1 MSFGENSQIDEEI
14 DGLKNSSASAG
25 GRSLDYERD
34 GAKSNIDDE
43 LERNLLIRVMPRK
56 FKVSVSNPVKTK
68 TKAVGAV
75 IMVVGLLV
83 MGAAVY
89 LVYAFL
95 INPKKTETPNPVPR
109 QVAPAPAKTEDK
121 KEDTKK
127 PEDKVATTTP
137 KVKPAVNNSASS
149 TSSDISKPATS
160 TPAVSPAAT
169 STAPVATSTPNLDV
183 GGGAP
188 LDTDQDGL
196 TDAEEVL
203 YGTNS
208 SSVDSDGDG
217 YSDKAEADG
226 LYNPAGP
233 GRLAANLNI
242 AQYKE
247 AQNKYSVFYPNRWRV
262 QVVGDSAIFSSP
274 DNSFVQIVTEQNPD
288 KKTILT
294 WYNEQFADAPATLAE
309 VVIKNG
315 WEGIY
320 HQDKKIFY
328 LTDAAKKNIYTV
340 SYVPAKEGD
349 MIYYHIFQMMIASFS
364 LEAK

>member
-1 MSFGENSQIDEEI
+1 MPFGENIQIDEEI
-14 DGLKNSSASAG
+14 DDAKNSPAPAG
-25 GRSLDYERD
+25 GRGLDYERD
-34 GAKSNIDDE
+34 IAAKSNIDDE
-43 LERNLLIRVMPRK
+43 LEKNLLIRVMPRK

-75 IMVVGLLV
+75 IMIVGLLV

-95 INPKKTETPNPVPR
+95 INPKKVETPNPIQRPVT
-109 QVAPAPAKTEDK
+109 PAPATDK
-121 KEDTKK
+121 KEDVKK
-127 PEDKVATTTP
+127 PEEKSATTTP
-137 KVKPAVNNSASS
+137 KVNPSANNSVPSS
-149 TSSDISKPATS
+149 TTPVVAKPATS

-169 STAPVATSTPNLDV
+169 STAPVATSTPDI
-183 GGGAP
+183 GGGAT

-196 TDAEEVL
+196 SDAEEVL

-208 SSVDSDGDG
+208 ALADSDGDG
-217 YSDKAEADG
+217 YSDKAEVDG

-242 AQYKE
+242 SQYKE
-247 AQNKYSVFYPNRWRV
+247 AQNRYSVFYPNRWRV
-262 QVVGDSAIFSSP
+262 QVVGDSVIFSSP
-274 DNSFVQIVTEQNPD
+274 DNSFVQIVAEQNPD

-294 WYNEQFADAPATLAE
+294 WYNEQFTDAPAILAD

-320 HQDKKIFY
+320 HQDKEIFY
-328 LTDAAKKNIYTV
+328 LTDAAKKNIYTI

-349 MIYYHIFQMMIASFS
+349 MIYYHIFQMMIASFA